1 MKLGFVHIAKSGG
14 NTIEKLIRSRYANF
28 FLHPSFG
35 HKQKNIDYP
44 YSFAIVR
51 EPVDRFLS
59 SYFYWKNGA
68 INSEWSFKKQFVRK
82 AKTIDEFMYY
92 WDNNDSEFIRQLD
105 TEITKP
111 QWHFSPQKSW
121 LIDSANNRTIILQY
135 SNDIDVQFS
144 KLLKLLGL
152 PKLEVVKK
160 INVTSN
166 KNEDYDREAVSKWV
180 ERVFHED
187 VLLWNNIINDTNN
200 FLKVIK

>member
-1 MKLGFVHIAKSGG
+1 MNLGFVHIAKTGG
-14 NTIEKLIRSRYANF
+14 NTIEKLIRYRYAKF

-35 HKQKNIDYP
+35 HAEKNTDYP

-82 AKTIDEFMYY
+82 AKTVDEFMYY
-92 WDNNDSEFIRQLD
+92 WDKNDVEFIRQLD

-121 LIDSANNRTIILQY
+121 LIDSANDRTIILKY
-135 SNDIDVQFS
+135 SNDIDEQFS

-166 KNEDYDREAVSKWV
+166 KNEDYDHEAVSKWV

-187 VLLWNNIINDTNN
+187 VLLWNGIVNDTNN